1 MKNAKVIHGNILKA
15 LKRKLHTINKTWAH
29 IMIETINTLPKHA
42 RKTMD
47 HSQMNYLHAFFNY
60 LANTREKRNL
70 QYSINSRK
78 IIAAP
83 ICPN

>member
-1 MKNAKVIHGNILKA
+1 MV
-15 LKRKLHTINKTWAH
+15 
-29 IMIETINTLPKHA
+29 ETVNTLPKHA

-47 HSQMNYLHAFFNY
+47 HSQMNYLHAFSNY
-60 LANTREKRNL
+60 LANTREKGKGYL

-83 ICPN
+83 IFLTSMMHKFHKVLILIAAFIIFTS